1 MNEPAPIKMWLAD
14 PLKPEITRLLDR
26 LAKAPDVRRVVIMP
40 DVHAAEDV
48 CVGAVVGTSEL
59 IYPQAVG
66 ADIGCGM
73 MTVAMEGRS
82 LGTKD
87 ACRDV
92 LRAIQRSV
100 RVLTRPPGSVAD
112 GPDPAS
118 LSDASL
124 AKAALRD
131 GIRELGTLGRGNHF
145 VEIQL
150 DDTGT
155 TWVLVHSGSRA
166 MGQVITSHHLS
177 RSSPSGGLV
186 ALNAGSPEGQAYL
199 ADQAWACDFASAS
212 RRAIL
217 EDVANALAPLGWR
230 AAWGSLIDSPHNLV
244 RTEVHGDQILMVHRK
259 GAAIALAGQAG
270 VIPGSA
276 GTSSVHVEGRGC
288 EEAMCSSSHGAGRL
302 MSRGE
307 ARRKVSVARLLR
319 ELGDVCFDQ
328 RLAARLVD
336 EAPSVYRDLR
346 RVMQAQRELVKITR
360 RLKPVVSFKGV

>member
-1 MNEPAPIKMWLAD
+1 MSEPAPIRMWLAD
-14 PLKPEITRLLDR
+14 PLKPEVARLLDR
-26 LAKAPDVRRVVIMP
+26 LARAPDVRQVAVMP
-40 DVHAAEDV
+40 DAHAAEDV
-48 CVGAVVGTSEL
+48 CVGVVVGTSEL
-59 IYPQAVG
+59 VYPQAVG

-73 MTVAMEGRS
+73 TTVAMEGPDFS
-82 LGTKD
+82 ASG

-100 RVLTRPPGSVAD
+100 RVLTRPPGSAIG
-112 GPDPAS
+112 GPDPVG

-145 VEIQL
+145 VEVQL
-150 DDTGT
+150 DEADTP
-155 TWVLVHSGSRA
+155 WILVHSGSRA
-166 MGQVITSHHLS
+166 MGQVVTRHHLS
-177 RSSPSGGLV
+177 RASLNGGLLV
-186 ALNAGSPEGQAYL
+186 LNAGSPLGQAYL
-199 ADQAWACDFASAS
+199 IDQAWACQFASAS

-230 AAWGSLIDSPHNLV
+230 PAWDSLLDSPHNLV
-244 RTEVHGDQILMVHRK
+244 RPEVHAGQTLLVHRK
-259 GAAIALAGQAG
+259 GAAMALAGQAG

-302 MSRGE
+302 MSRSE
-307 ARRKVSVARLLR
+307 AKRAVSPARLLR
-319 ELGDVCFDQ
+319 ELGDVCFDH

-346 RVMQAQRELVKITR
+346 RVMQAQRDLVKITR

>member
-1 MNEPAPIKMWLAD
+1 MMSEPAPIKMWLAD
-14 PLKPEITRLLDR
+14 PLKPEVARLLDR
-26 LAKAPDVRRVVIMP
+26 LTRAPDVRQVAVMP

-48 CVGAVVGTSEL
+48 CVGAVLGTAEL
-59 IYPQAVG
+59 VYPQAVG

-73 MTVAMEGRS
+73 TTVAMEGPS
-82 LGTKD
+82 LG
-87 ACRDV
+87 AHSARNV
-92 LRAIQRSV
+92 LRAIQRCV
-100 RVLTRPPGSVAD
+100 RVLTRPPGSGAG
-112 GPDPAS
+112 GPAPAG
-118 LSDASL
+118 LSDAAL
-124 AKAALRD
+124 VKAALRD
-131 GIRELGTLGRGNHF
+131 GVRELGTLGRGNHF
-145 VEIQL
+145 VEVQL
-150 DDTGT
+150 DDADTP
-155 TWVLVHSGSRA
+155 WILVHSGSRA
-166 MGQVITSHHLS
+166 MGQVITRHHLS
-177 RSSPSGGLV
+177 KASPRGGLL
-186 ALNAGSPEGQAYL
+186 ALNAGSPQGQAYL

-217 EDVANALAPLGWR
+217 EDVAIALAPLGWR
-230 AAWGSLIDSPHNLV
+230 TAWGSLINSPHNLV
-244 RTEVHGDQILMVHRK
+244 RPEVHGGQTLMVHRK

-288 EEAMCSSSHGAGRL
+288 EGAMCSSSHGAGRL

-307 ARRKVSVARLLR
+307 AKRTVSASRLLK
-319 ELGDVCFDQ
+319 ELGDICFDQ